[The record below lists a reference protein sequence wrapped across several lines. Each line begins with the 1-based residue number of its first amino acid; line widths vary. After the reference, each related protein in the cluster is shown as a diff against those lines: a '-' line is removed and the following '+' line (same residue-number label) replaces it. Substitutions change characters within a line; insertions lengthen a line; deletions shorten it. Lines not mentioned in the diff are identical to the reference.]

1 MTKQKT
7 YTDTVGRTFRQQG
20 DQWQVLATGVGWV
33 NFEGKTHIIDVGFI
47 DQTTGNKEEEQDETE
62 QYTAAENDLF
72 KHYVGVAL
80 PVILKSNMETKG
92 ATFDGLAKM
101 SCDQAQAIIDELKT
115 RGRL

>member
-1 MTKQKT
+1 MTKQQT

-47 DQTTGNKEEEQDETE
+47 DQSVNSDDEEQEETE
-62 QYTAAENDLF
+62 KYTAAENDLF
-72 KHYVGVAL
+72 KHYVGLAMQGLLSSDVDA
-80 PVILKSNMETKG
+80 SMRQNDC
-92 ATFDGLAKM
+92 ATIA
-101 SCDQAQAIIDELKT
+101 CDQAQAIIDELKV